1 MVANG
6 GSTAAGVS
14 AEFPKDTRKW
24 FFDQV
29 NHVISTQIGDYTN
42 IIGSFG
48 APRPNQYLKVG
59 VENMMREE
67 SKHRWRIEYCDTGK
81 QEPDVYDASYNGN
94 RPGTIVSNAEVVPES
109 DWNINGVGK
118 TGYVESE

>member
-1 MVANG
+1 MVANAA
-6 GSTAAGVS
+6 STAAGIS
-14 AEFPKDTRKW
+14 AEFPTDARKW

-29 NHVISTQIGDYTN
+29 NHILSTNIGDYTN
-42 IIGSFG
+42 IIGTFG

-81 QEPDVYDASYNGN
+81 QEPDVYDAAYNGD
-94 RPGTIVSNAEVVPES
+94 RPAGIIAVEETRYGT
-109 DWNINGVGK
+109 DGGLGVEGTWK
-118 TGYVESE
+118 N